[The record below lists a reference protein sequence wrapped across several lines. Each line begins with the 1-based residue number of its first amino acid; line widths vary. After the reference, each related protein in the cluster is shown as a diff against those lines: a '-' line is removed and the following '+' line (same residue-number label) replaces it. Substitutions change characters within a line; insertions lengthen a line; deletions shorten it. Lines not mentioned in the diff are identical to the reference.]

1 MPVLVTCKSEEDPI
15 KAEGAIESTIFLR
28 CSRVGNSE
36 VNTKVDVTRIRTPLR
51 IYTCPGYQQV

>member
-1 MPVLVTCKSEEDPI
+1 MPVLVNCKSEEDPI

-51 IYTCPGYQQV
+51 VYTCPG